1 MYRGK
6 KVEGAVK
13 LLGARTVGESRASD
27 SVRYMKQQKRIMQ
40 EQYDVLANKL
50 FNAKDFNEAVRI
62 YDKMK
67 ELKGV
72 QTQDEIKD
80 MNNGIMQRAK
90 SAQLTEEARVFL
102 TMPKKIKKEKIIR
115 R

>member
-1 MYRGK
+1 MLQRTTVTLNKDYLNFL
-6 KVEGAVK
+6 K
-13 LLGARTVGESRASD
+13 LISLQRQQSLSRL
-27 SVRYMKQQKRIMQ
+27 V
-40 EQYDVLANKL
+40 
-50 FNAKDFNEAVRI
+50 NEAVRI